1 MSDSQVKRVLGL
13 SKPHT
18 CTGVYCMQKPIS
30 LRKPVQK
37 KGEECPR
44 CYKDALLI
52 EVGMIPKFEPSISL
66 IDWK

>member
-1 MSDSQVKRVLGL
+1 
-13 SKPHT
+13 
-18 CTGVYCMQKPIS
+18 MQKPIN